1 MRYITTS
8 RVARELGRSES
19 GVRKLADAGVL
30 PVAATL
36 SDGTR
41 LFDPEAI
48 ARVRD
53 QRTTPVPPANLA
65 SGVSTS

>member
-8 RVARELGRSES
+8 RVARELECSEA

-30 PVAATL
+30 PVAAKL

-48 ARVRD
+48 ARVRE
-53 QRTTPVPPANLA
+53 QRRRAASHAPVEAFA
-65 SGVSTS
+65 S